1 MPRLADLAVIF
12 IGTNKYLNFLP
23 TWYES
28 CEKYLAPGHKKQ
40 YFVFTD
46 GELEGLPDNITPY
59 HQEHLPWPYI
69 TLYRFATILK
79 ASEEIRNYDYLLFLD
94 ADMRVVDTVKPEDL
108 FTDKPYIGVHHP
120 CHFLGMNPHK
130 EFPGAFETNPKSTAK
145 VPDDYDFKY
154 YWQGC
159 LWGGRVPEVIDMM
172 EELDSRTK
180 QDEENDFIAQWHDES
195 QLNAFYAQH
204 PNDVHTLGSQFAYPE
219 VFAGFC
225 EFDPVIVHL
234 AKDNSKY
241 QV

>member
-1 MPRLADLAVIF
+1 MKVAVIF
-12 IGTNKYLNFLP
+12 IGTEKYLNFLP
-23 TWYES
+23 SWYES
-28 CEKYLAPGHKKQ
+28 CEKFLLPGVEKK
-40 YFVFTD
+40 YAIFTD
-46 GELEGLPDNITPY
+46 GEIPEAPDNAVIY
-59 HQEHLPWPYI
+59 KQEHLEWPYI
-69 TLYRFATILK
+69 TLYRFK
-79 ASEEIRNYDYLLFLD
+79 MIRRCFDDIKDCDWLLFLD
-94 ADMRVVDTVKPEDL
+94 ADMRVVDTVNPEEL
-108 FTDKPYIGVHHP
+108 FDDTKKYIGVHHP

-130 EFPGAFETNPKSTAK
+130 EFPGAFETNAKSTAK

-195 QLNAFYAQH
+195 QLNAFYAQR
-204 PNDVHTLGSQFAYPE
+204 PDDVHTLGSQFAYPE